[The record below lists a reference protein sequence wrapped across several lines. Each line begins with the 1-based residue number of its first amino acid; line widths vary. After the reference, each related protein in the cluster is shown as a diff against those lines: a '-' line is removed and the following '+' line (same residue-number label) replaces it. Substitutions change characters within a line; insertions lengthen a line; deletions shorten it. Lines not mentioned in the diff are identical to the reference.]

1 MHAAG
6 CNFMDILLVQGR
18 YQRKPPFPFVPGVE
32 LAGVVREVGEGVT
45 THAPGDRVLAH
56 VESGAYAERAV
67 FSARRA
73 FHMPEGMSF
82 EEGAAIPIT
91 YPTSYAALVYRAD
104 LRPGETLLV
113 HAAAGGVGLAAVQIG
128 RALGARVI
136 ATAGGAEKCEIAR
149 RHGAEL
155 AIDYRDRDFVDSV
168 MEATDGRGADVIY
181 DSVGGDTT
189 DRSLKC
195 IAWNGRLLVVGF
207 AGGQIPEIRANR
219 IMLKNIA
226 VAGVHWGGLRE
237 ARAPPGAGLLPR
249 TLPAPRPGPD
259 RAPDLRALRA
269 RGSPGGAGGPRR
281 SQDPRQGDHHDLG
294 DPRRYA
300 GRGLDTTPSARV
312 LDPAPP
318 GGPTVSDEEE
328 RSESPLQNLSELKV
342 DIDNLYREE
351 TFTDLRVATLRRLV
365 PVKVDGSPDASRTP
379 LYSAQTTIMSQAG
392 PLPVE
397 APIEA
402 ATLEEAAAKV
412 PQAIQ
417 AAVDRL
423 VEEARELRRREAS
436 RIVVPSGGMPPGG
449 MPGGGGGGGI
459 IGGSGS
465 GIL

>member
-1 MHAAG
+1 MRAVVVDRWMPPAELRVQDFPTPSAGPGELAVDVHAAG

-45 THAPGDRVLAH
+45 SHAPGDRVLAH
-56 VESGAYAERAV
+56 VQSGAYAERAV

-73 FHMPEGMSF
+73 FHMPDGMSF

-104 LRPGETLLV
+104 LQAGETLLV

-155 AIDYRDRDFVDSV
+155 AIDYRDRDFVDAV

-226 VAGVHWGGLRE
+226 VSGVHWGAYAKNEPDRVQDCFRALFQLH
-237 ARAPPGAGLLPR
+237 ARGQIAPLIYGRYELED
-249 TLPAPRPGPD
+249 LPA
-259 RAPDLRALRA
+259 ALEA
-269 RGSPGGAGGPRR
+269 LGGRKTHG
-281 SQDPRQGDHHDLG
+281 
-294 DPRRYA
+294 
-300 GRGLDTTPSARV
+300 
-312 LDPAPP
+312 
-318 GGPTVSDEEE
+318 
-328 RSESPLQNLSELKV
+328 KV
-342 DIDNLYREE
+342 I
-351 TFTDLRVATLRRLV
+351 
-365 PVKVDGSPDASRTP
+365 
-379 LYSAQTTIMSQAG
+379 I
-392 PLPVE
+392 
-397 APIEA
+397 
-402 ATLEEAAAKV
+402 
-412 PQAIQ
+412 AI
-417 AAVDRL
+417 
-423 VEEARELRRREAS
+423 
-436 RIVVPSGGMPPGG
+436 
-449 MPGGGGGGGI
+449 
-459 IGGSGS
+459 
-465 GIL
+465 